1 MRLNPFLKNSV
12 KLKLNVFFII
22 ALQICGCI
30 SSTKPTYLNEDIDK
44 AIQDIAKVE
53 YNIDLKVR
61 QVGQTLWIYLAL
73 EDLFEKADKPE
84 RYLEKFSIENNEV
97 EFKEGLFKINYIIKE
112 IAEQEKAQDYK
123 YKKEVVEKINNVW
136 KVLRR
141 VIFSM
146 ERSKDKEPKFFFLV
160 VADIKNGFEIREIF
174 YISDLKKVS
183 YEFISWTEYRHRAIS
198 QTEISPAIIG
208 DKDGL
213 HLDYKEITLE
223 EFVAKQIEHR
233 IKLKFQKPEIEKNK
247 NIDIDDEIL
256 KIVVYT
262 IKTYNLRDFKDI
274 ELNNLFTQN
283 RIVLNRQAVWARSF
297 LETKF

>member
-1 MRLNPFLKNSV
+1 MRLNPSLKNLV
-12 KLKLNVFFII
+12 RLKLSIFFII
-22 ALQICGCI
+22 ALQISGCI
-30 SSTKPTYLNEDIDK
+30 SSTEPTYLNADIDK
-44 AIQDIAKVE
+44 AIQDISKVE

-61 QVGQTLWIYLAL
+61 RMGQTLLIYLPL
-73 EDLFEKADKPE
+73 EDLFEKSDKPE
-84 RYLEKFSIENNEV
+84 RYLEKFSIENNDV
-97 EFKEGLFKINYIIKE
+97 EFKEGLFKVSYIIKKIPE
-112 IAEQEKAQDYK
+112 EEKTQDYK

-146 ERSKDKEPKFFFLV
+146 ERSKDREPKFFFLV

-183 YEFISWTEYRHRAIS
+183 YEFISWTEYQHRAIS

-208 DKDGL
+208 DKEGL
-213 HLDYKEITLE
+213 HLDYGDITLE
-223 EFVAKQIEHR
+223 EFIAKQIEHR

-256 KIVVYT
+256 KIVVNT

-283 RIVLNRQAVWARSF
+283 RVILNRQAVWTKSF